1 MAKNCCSKLTA
12 MPFPVYVPPPVS
24 PHAHSP
30 SVSHSP
36 GKQSAG
42 SASKTQATLSAGKSN
57 DNAEKVSETDATS
70 EVRFI
75 SFQYFSY

>member
-42 SASKTQATLSAGKSN
+42 LASKTQATSAAGKLN
-57 DNAEKVSETDATS
+57 ENAEKVSETDATS
-70 EVRFI
+70 EVRLTNC
-75 SFQYFSY
+75 QYFEC

>member
-36 GKQSAG
+36 GKQPAG
-42 SASKTQATLSAGKSN
+42 SASKTQATSAAGKLN

-70 EVRFI
+70 EVRLTN
-75 SFQYFSY
+75 FQYFSC

>member
-57 DNAEKVSETDATS
+57 DNTEKVSKTDATS

-75 SFQYFSY
+75 NFQYFLC

>member
-12 MPFPVYVPPPVS
+12 MPFPVYVPPPAS

-42 SASKTQATLSAGKSN
+42 SASKTQASSAARKSN
-57 DNAEKVSETDATS
+57 DNAEKVFQTDATS
-70 EVRFI
+70 EVRLI
-75 SFQYFSY
+75 NLQYFSC